1 MGIQTKRDKAC
12 EICPRSTTST
22 IDIEH
27 VSSAWSV
34 FGYLALDGYLESA
47 QHEFCFWPDLI
58 SYPTNYSPS
67 LCPPPQMYGRYTKD
81 LGEYAKDEA
90 RRLKHLE
97 RRRKEEDKAQKKV
110 KCRCP
115 WSPGARTK
123 GGEIKSQLW
132 DVFSG
137 AARQT

>member
-1 MGIQTKRDKAC
+1 M
-12 EICPRSTTST
+12 
-22 IDIEH
+22 
-27 VSSAWSV
+27 
-34 FGYLALDGYLESA
+34 DGYLESA
-47 QHEFCFWPDLI
+47 QHDFVFGMLQSRIQPI
-58 SYPTNYSPS
+58 THPPS
-67 LCPPPQMYGRYTKD
+67 VLPPQMYGRYTKD

-115 WSPGARTK
+115 WPTGARTK
-123 GGEIKSQLW
+123 GGEINSQLW